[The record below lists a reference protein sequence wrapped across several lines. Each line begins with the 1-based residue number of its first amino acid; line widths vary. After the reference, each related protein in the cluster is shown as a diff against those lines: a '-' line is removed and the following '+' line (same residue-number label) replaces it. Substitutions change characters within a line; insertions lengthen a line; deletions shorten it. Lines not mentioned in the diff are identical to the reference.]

1 MTKYEKMELQPR
13 IIVFPQSEY
22 FVLLRQFY
30 NDSMIVVFQHDKQVT
45 SFFANQENMAEFDEK
60 KTLVSFRALFEGR
73 ILFEL
78 FDIQAGEKNIDKKG
92 DRKASTK
99 LQLNVNKS
107 GVVIAIKKVC
117 AKSIKGMP

>member
-1 MTKYEKMELQPR
+1 
-13 IIVFPQSEY
+13 
-22 FVLLRQFY
+22 
-30 NDSMIVVFQHDKQVT
+30 MIVVFQHAKQVT

-78 FDIQAGEKNIDKKG
+78 FDIQADEKNTDKKG
-92 DRKASTK
+92 ERKASTK

-107 GVVIAIKKVC
+107 GVVIAIKKICVKS
-117 AKSIKGMP
+117 AKNMS